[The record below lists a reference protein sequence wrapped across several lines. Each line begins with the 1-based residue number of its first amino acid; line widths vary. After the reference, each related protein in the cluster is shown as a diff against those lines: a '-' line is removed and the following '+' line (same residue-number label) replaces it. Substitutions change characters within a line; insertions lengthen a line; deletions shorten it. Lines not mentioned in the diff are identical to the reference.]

1 MFFQSLAAKLKRRL
15 HVTCDRLSV
24 SPLAEALA
32 EAFAE
37 AFGNWRGSALAHRPA
52 APRPLDCMLAGAMA
66 AAVALVVLLCTA
78 ASRLGFTQAWRIG
91 GWLP

>member
-15 HVTCDRLSV
+15 HVTCDRLPV
-24 SPLAEALA
+24 SPLAEAL
-32 EAFAE
+32 
-37 AFGNWRGSALAHRPA
+37 GNWRGSALAHRPA

>member
-24 SPLAEALA
+24 SPLAEAL
-32 EAFAE
+32 
-37 AFGNWRGSALAHRPA
+37 GYWRGSALAHRPA

-78 ASRLGFTQAWRIG
+78 ASRLGFAQAWRIG

>member
-15 HVTCDRLSV
+15 HITCDRLSV

-32 EAFAE
+32 EAL
-37 AFGNWRGSALAHRPA
+37 GNWRGSALAHRPA
-52 APRPLDCMLAGAMA
+52 APRPLDCMLAAAMA

-78 ASRLGFTQAWRIG
+78 ASRLGFAQAWRIG

>member
-24 SPLAEALA
+24 SPLTHAL
-32 EAFAE
+32 
-37 AFGNWRGSALAHRPA
+37 GNWRGSALAHRPA

-78 ASRLGFTQAWRIG
+78 ASRLGFAQAWRIG

>member
-32 EAFAE
+32 EAL
-37 AFGNWRGSALAHRPA
+37 GNWRGSVLTHRPA

-78 ASRLGFTQAWRIG
+78 ASRLGFAQAWRIG